1 MRVPLARP
9 DNLTDMTHLHIVG
22 SGAIGSLLA
31 AGAEKHKVTYTRYPR
46 FFSSS
51 HRNEATK
58 RCDKPTHAIPFSI
71 PNKSS
76 IPNEATWLDGHSFPL
91 QGAIASPT
99 EIDADHVLIFPL
111 KVYQL
116 ESALRQWLPFL
127 HAKPVIVLLQN
138 GMGGHEIART
148 LLGDDYPLLLATT
161 SHGALK
167 KQINDAQQQLIY
179 TGLGSTTLGS
189 IKHPNLCA
197 LADSFN
203 ADILLKTDSLGKTGK
218 LSKADP
224 FLKSEYESRQLV
236 RAYTLL
242 NKTLPPVAL
251 SNDIL
256 HALWSKLA
264 VNAVI
269 NPLTALNNVPN
280 LAICD
285 ESYSELIHDIC
296 QEFVAVA
303 EACGEHFDLSEVKDK
318 IMQVAKATGN
328 NFSSMH
334 QDVQYKRET
343 EIDAING
350 YIVSMAKKKGISVPT
365 NTLLAERVKALLL

>member
-1 MRVPLARP
+1 
-9 DNLTDMTHLHIVG
+9 MTHLHIVG

-31 AGAEKHKVTYTRYPR
+31 AGAEKHQVTYTRYPR
-46 FFSSS
+46 FFSPS
-51 HRNEATK
+51 HCNEATK
-58 RCDKPTHAIPFSI
+58 HCDKPTLAIPFGI
-71 PNKSS
+71 PNESS

-138 GMGGHEIART
+138 GMGGHEIARA

-167 KQINDAQQQLIY
+167 KHKDDAQQQLVY

-197 LADSFN
+197 LTDSFIADSLLKT
-203 ADILLKTDSLGKTGK
+203 DHLLKTDCLLKTDSLGKTGK
-218 LSKADP
+218 LSKAGP
-224 FLKSEYESRQLV
+224 FLKSEYESRQLL

-242 NKTLPPVAL
+242 NKALPPVAL
-251 SNDIL
+251 SNNIL

-285 ESYSELIHDIC
+285 ESYSELIHNIC

-303 EACGEHFDLSEVKDK
+303 RACGEHFDLSEVKDK
-318 IMQVAKATGN
+318 VVQIAKATGS

-334 QDVQYKRET
+334 QDVQFKRET

-365 NTLLAERVKALLL
+365 NTLLVERVKALRF

>member
-1 MRVPLARP
+1 
-9 DNLTDMTHLHIVG
+9 MTHLHIVG

-31 AGAEKHKVTYTRYPR
+31 AGAEKHEVTYTRYPR
-46 FFSSS
+46 AYSFL

-58 RCDKPTHAIPFSI
+58 RCDKPTLGTFFST
-71 PNKSS
+71 PNESS
-76 IPNEATWLDGHSFPL
+76 IPNEATWLDVHSFPL

-138 GMGGHEIART
+138 GMGGQEIARA

-167 KQINDAQQQLIY
+167 KQRDDAQQQLVY

-203 ADILLKTDSLGKTGK
+203 ADSLLKTDHLLKTDSLLETGSLGKTGK
-218 LSKADP
+218 LSKT
-224 FLKSEYESRQLV
+224 ERESRQLV

-242 NKTLPPVAL
+242 NKALPPVAL
-251 SNDIL
+251 SNKIL

-280 LAICD
+280 LAICN
-285 ESYSELIHDIC
+285 ENYSEQIHDIC

-303 EACGEHFDLSEVKDK
+303 RACGEHFDLSEVKDK
-318 IMQVAKATGN
+318 VIQVAKATGS

-365 NTLLAERVKALLL
+365 NTLLVERVKALLI

>member
-1 MRVPLARP
+1 
-9 DNLTDMTHLHIVG
+9 MTHLHIVG
-22 SGAIGSLLA
+22 GGAIGSLLA
-31 AGAEKHKVTYTRYPR
+31 AGAEKHQVVYTRYPR
-46 FFSSS
+46 FFSPSN
-51 HRNEATK
+51 HNEATK
-58 RCDKPTHAIPFSI
+58 RCDKPALAKRSSK
-71 PNKSS
+71 PNESS

-91 QGAIASPT
+91 HGAIASPT
-99 EIDADHVLIFPL
+99 EIDANHVLIFPL

-167 KQINDAQQQLIY
+167 KQMNDAQQQLVY
-179 TGLGSTTLGS
+179 TGLGNTTLGS

-197 LADSFN
+197 LTDSFN
-203 ADILLKTDSLGKTGK
+203 ADSLLETDCLLKTNRLVEIEKLSTAGK
-218 LSKADP
+218 LSKA
-224 FLKSEYESRQLV
+224 ERESRQLLT
-236 RAYTLL
+236 AYTLL
-242 NKTLPPVAL
+242 NRALPPVAL
-251 SNDIL
+251 SNNIL

-285 ESYSELIHDIC
+285 EGYSKLIHDIC

-303 EACGEHFDLSEVKDK
+303 EAYGENFDLIEIKDK
-318 IMQVAKATGN
+318 VMQVAKATGR

-334 QDVQYKRET
+334 QDVHYKRQT

-350 YIVSMAKKKGISVPT
+350 YIVSMAQKKGISVPT
-365 NTLLAERVKALLL
+365 NTLLVKRVKALLV

>member
-1 MRVPLARP
+1 
-9 DNLTDMTHLHIVG
+9 MTHLHIVG

-31 AGAEKHKVTYTRYPR
+31 AGAEKHRVTYTRYPR
-46 FFSSS
+46 VYSPL

-58 RCDKPTHAIPFSI
+58 RCDKPTLATSFNI

-76 IPNEATWLDGHSFPL
+76 IPNQATWLDGHSFPL

-99 EIDADHVLIFPL
+99 KIDADHVLIFPL

-138 GMGGHEIART
+138 GMGGQEIARA

-167 KQINDAQQQLIY
+167 KQKGDAQQQLVY

-189 IKHPNLCA
+189 VKHPNLCA
-197 LADSFN
+197 LTDSFN
-203 ADILLKTDSLGKTGK
+203 ADSLLETDSLLKKDSLGKTGT
-218 LSKADP
+218 LSKA
-224 FLKSEYESRQLV
+224 ERERRQLV
-236 RAYTLL
+236 RAYTLM

-251 SNDIL
+251 SNNIL

-303 EACGEHFDLSEVKDK
+303 RACGEHFDLSEVKDK
-318 IMQVAKATGN
+318 VMQIAEATGS

-365 NTLLAERVKALLL
+365 NTLLVERVKALLV